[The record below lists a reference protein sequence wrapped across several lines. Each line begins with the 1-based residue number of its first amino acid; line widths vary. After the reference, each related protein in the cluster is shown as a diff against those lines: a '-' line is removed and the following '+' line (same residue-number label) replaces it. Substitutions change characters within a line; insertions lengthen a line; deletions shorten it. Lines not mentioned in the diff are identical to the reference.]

1 MAAPRILIVGGGF
14 AGMECAHKLEKK
26 LGPHEAELRL
36 ISPTDHQLY
45 LPLLPHV
52 ASGVLTP
59 QAVAVPL
66 RRMLRRTA
74 IVPGGAIGIDPEA
87 KAVIVKKINGE
98 EVVERYDH
106 LVLTPGSVTRQFDIP
121 GVDKYAVGVKTL
133 AEAAW
138 IRDHV
143 ISQLDLAAASSHREE
158 REQRLTFVVVGG
170 GYAGVETAAYLQ
182 RLTCAAVKR
191 YPGLDVSQIKWHL
204 VDIAPKLMPE
214 LGERLG
220 EKAMAIMQRRGVNVS
235 LGVSVAKVTENT
247 VTLTDDRVLPCRTL
261 IWTAGVAPSPLIA
274 TLGAETNKGRLVVRP
289 DLTVPGLDGVFALGD
304 AAAVPDVV
312 KGGDAICPPTA
323 QHAMRQGWAA
333 ADNVA
338 AALRGLPLSDYRH
351 KDMGLVV
358 DLGGIQA
365 VSKPLGVQ
373 LTGLP
378 AQVVARGYHLG
389 ALRTLTARFRT
400 AANWGLNAVAGDDYV
415 RTGFQAQRPATLKD
429 FEMTDAY
436 LSREEIGE
444 RVASAGL

>member
-1 MAAPRILIVGGGF
+1 MAAPRIIVVGGGF
-14 AGMECAHKLEKK
+14 AGMECAHKLERK
-26 LGPHEAELRL
+26 LSPHEAELRL
-36 ISPTDHQLY
+36 ISPLDHQLY

-59 QAVAVPL
+59 QSVAVPL

-74 IVPGGAIGIDPEA
+74 IVPGGAVGIDPKA
-87 KAVIVKKINGE
+87 KAVVVRKINGE
-98 EVVERYDH
+98 EVVERYDY

-121 GVDKYAVGVKTL
+121 GVDRYAVGVKTL

-158 REQRLTFVVVGG
+158 REQRLQFVVVGG
-170 GYAGVETAAYLQ
+170 GYAGTETAAYLQ
-182 RLTCAAVKR
+182 RLTSAAVKR
-191 YPGLDVSQIKWHL
+191 YPGLDPDLIKWHL
-204 VDIAPKLMPE
+204 VDVAPKLMPE

-220 EKAMAIMQRRGVNVS
+220 DKALAIMRRRGVQVS
-235 LGVSVAKVTENT
+235 LGVSVAKATEDT
-247 VTLTDDRVLPCRTL
+247 VTLTDGRVLPCRTL

-274 TLGAETNKGRLVVRP
+274 TLGAETNRGRLVVKA

-333 ADNVA
+333 AKNITS
-338 AALRGLPLSDYRH
+338 ALRGFPLADYRH

-415 RTGFQAQRPATLKD
+415 RTGFQSRRPATLKD

-436 LSREEIGE
+436 LSPDEISA
-444 RVASAGL
+444 RVAAA